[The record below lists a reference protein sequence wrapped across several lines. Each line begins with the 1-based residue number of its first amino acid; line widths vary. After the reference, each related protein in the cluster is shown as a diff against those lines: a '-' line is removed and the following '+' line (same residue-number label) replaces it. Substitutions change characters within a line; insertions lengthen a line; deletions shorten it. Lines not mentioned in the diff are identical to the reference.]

1 MKKAE
6 LLTLAATCSPIHA
19 VTARASGWM
28 PYRSITDG
36 AVHPVVA
43 QVYQVGMDRH
53 NVVLSLD
60 LDGEFELWCS
70 DTYLEGRTKEPHH
83 ERIAACGVMS
93 SAIVASMESMHGVVD
108 KTSATDTCSFWS
120 NKRKKG
126 AKAPYCQHTEAVLAA
141 LAVNQDALDAL
152 AALIGGVDA
161 SAIVANSVQSVLLDL
176 QFKVPVLLEGDR
188 GSGKTFA
195 MRQFARTQALGYVE
209 VGGHEGLEAT
219 DLLGHWIPTKDKT
232 LVWKDGPVSEAFRR
246 AQAGERV
253 VLVLDELL
261 RIRQRELS
269 VLLTALS
276 PDEGEY
282 VLRTGRVK
290 DVQDDVACEE
300 VLRAPL
306 SNLFVTATTNV
317 GSGFAVDEID
327 AALAERFVVVR
338 LDTSE
343 DMLKNV
349 LTQTL
354 SKNDL
359 SSSLLAPLLTFYKK
373 ATEAKTQGLVAQA
386 PTLRTLTRALDLAT
400 SDAAVPDRLRLM
412 FLLWAGRNSEGS
424 PIKEHLDLL
433 ESLLA
438 KSWARR

>member
-6 LLTLAATCSPIHA
+6 LLSLAATCSPIHA
-19 VTARASGWM
+19 VTARAMGWM

-36 AVHPVVA
+36 SVRPVVV
-43 QVYQVGMDRH
+43 QVYQVGADNH
-53 NVVLSLD
+53 NVVLSRD
-60 LDGEFELWCS
+60 LNGEFDLWCG
-70 DTYLEGRTKEPHH
+70 DTYLEGRTKEPHT
-83 ERIAACGVMS
+83 ERIANCGVS
-93 SAIVASMESMHGVVD
+93 SSSVLSSMEAMHGIVD
-108 KTSATDTCSFWS
+108 KTSAAVGCSFWT
-120 NKRKKG
+120 NLRKKG
-126 AKAPYCQHTEAVLAA
+126 TKPPYCQHTEAVLAA
-141 LAVNQDALDAL
+141 LAVNNEVLDALDAK
-152 AALIGGVDA
+152 AAGLDPATV
-161 SAIVANSVQSVLLDL
+161 VAKGVQSILMDL

-195 MRQFARTQALGYVE
+195 MRQFARAMELGYVE
-209 VGGHEGLEAT
+209 VGGHEGLEAS
-219 DLLGHWIPTKDKT
+219 DLLGHFIPTKDKT

-253 VLVLDELL
+253 VLCLDELL

-276 PDEGEY
+276 PDEGQY
-282 VLRTGRVK
+282 VLRTGRVT
-290 DVQDDVACEE
+290 DVRDDVACEE
-300 VLRAPL
+300 VLRAPM
-306 SNLFVTATTNV
+306 SNLFVAATTNV

-338 LDTSE
+338 LDTDE
-343 DMLKNV
+343 DMLKSV

-354 SKNDL
+354 SKNEL
-359 SSSLLAPLLTFYKK
+359 SGDLLAPLLLFYKK
-373 ATEAKTQGLVAQA
+373 VTEAKLQGLVAQA
-386 PTLRTLTRALDLAT
+386 PTLRTLTRALDLAS

-424 PIKEHLDLL
+424 PIKEHLALL
-433 ESLLA
+433 ESLLT